1 MAFDE
6 LKAQAAEAE
15 HHMRRYGNLTVDYY
29 RLKAFKVLMRGLLHM
44 TKGAGLTA
52 VALITLVFFS
62 VAGALFLGEAL
73 NSAAT
78 GFLIV
83 GSIYLVLLVLAYV
96 FRHKLDRPVIRTFSE
111 YYFEDE

>member
-1 MAFDE
+1 MAFEE

-15 HHMRRYGNLTVDYY
+15 QHVRRYGNLTVDYY

-44 TKGAGLTA
+44 TKGAGLAA
-52 VALITLVFFS
+52 VALIMLAFFS
-62 VAGALFLGEAL
+62 VAGALYLGEIL
-73 NSAAT
+73 ESTAT

-83 GSIYLVLLVLAYV
+83 GSIYLVLLILAFL
-96 FRHKLDRPVIRTFSE
+96 FRHKLDGPVIKAFSE

>member
-1 MAFDE
+1 MAFEE

-44 TKGAGLTA
+44 TKGAGLA
-52 VALITLVFFS
+52 ALALVALAFFS
-62 VAGALFLGEAL
+62 VAGALYLGEVLESTA
-73 NSAAT
+73 S

-83 GSIYLVLLVLAYV
+83 GSLYLVLLIFAYV
-96 FRHKLDRPVIRTFSE
+96 FRHKLDQPVIRTFSE